1 MNVNTEALA
10 ALPEAVR
17 TAIDEMRAA
26 FTQTAAQAYCEAGD
40 NALADLKSQG
50 VRTTKFLKTRRF

>member
-1 MNVNTEALA
+1 MNVNTDALA

-26 FTQTAAQAYCEAGD
+26 FTQSAAQAYCEAGD
-40 NALADLKSQG
+40 NALADLKS
-50 VRTTKFLKTRRF
+50 